1 MRIEF
6 MQDLSIKVG
15 QLIRKKR
22 KERGISQEKLAL
34 LCNIDRSYLGRIERG
49 EVNITLL
56 KLYEISA
63 VLEINSKEL
72 LPDI

>member
-1 MRIEF
+1 

-22 KERGISQEKLAL
+22 KEKQISQEKLAL

-49 EVNITLL
+49 EVNITVL
-56 KLYEISA
+56 KLYEIA
-63 VLEINSKEL
+63 EVLKANAKEL
-72 LPDI
+72 LPDN

>member
-1 MRIEF
+1 

-22 KERGISQEKLAL
+22 KEKEISQEKLAL

-49 EVNITLL
+49 EVNITIL
-56 KLYEISA
+56 KLYEISN
-63 VLEINSKEL
+63 VLETDAKDL
-72 LPDI
+72 LPDN

>member
-1 MRIEF
+1 

-22 KERGISQEKLAL
+22 KEKEISQEKLAL

-49 EVNITLL
+49 EVNITIL
-56 KLYEISA
+56 KLYEISD
-63 VLEINSKEL
+63 VLETNPKEL